1 MSPCCEL
8 FSSVRQTFFS
18 RAGTHLRNA
27 SVDVRRFQRGS
38 NEVRGHLDST
48 CYAFLLDV
56 SDNGSDAEHAT
67 GTGSCR
73 TEHGSRMISDV
84 QSD

>member
-1 MSPCCEL
+1 MLRIVFVGEADVLFPCRDTL
-8 FSSVRQTFFS
+8 
-18 RAGTHLRNA
+18 ANYA
-27 SVDVRRFQRGS
+27 SVDVRRFQRGP
-38 NEVRGHLDST
+38 NEVRGHLDSK
-48 CYAFLLDV
+48 CYALLLDI